1 MDGHRAR
8 RVGIGSD
15 AVRDVTAVT
24 AFALRAAHA
33 ATIEIAR
40 NGPSQRSQGVPDVE
54 ICDWRE
60 GRQCSRQP

>member
-33 ATIEIAR
+33 VTIEMAR
-40 NGPSQRSQGVPDVE
+40 HGRS
-54 ICDWRE
+54 
-60 GRQCSRQP
+60 